1 MALCTCPFHQF
12 SLLLS
17 NTVIQSPALK
27 LSSSWSWAVKE
38 NIACTISSL
47 HKKEVL
53 LALGVWK
60 KVSNYSQFKLRIINC
75 ARFYYKFLVKA
86 RVTSFLH
93 PIRRESKT
101 NCDSLTHAFSP
112 FMAAAVLGVWTVS
125 IGYSWVFL
133 CLFQNESLGT
143 TILYENEFDLHENEI
158 TEWWNAFSQRQ
169 LWGGLTY

>member
-47 HKKEVL
+47 HKKEEVL

-60 KVSNYSQFKLRIINC
+60 KVSNYSQVKLARRIINC
-75 ARFYYKFLVKA
+75 ARFYYKFLVGA
-86 RVTSFLH
+86 RVTSLFH
-93 PIRRESKT
+93 PIRGESKT

-112 FMAAAVLGVWTVS
+112 FMTTAALGVWTVS
-125 IGYSWVFL
+125 IGYS
-133 CLFQNESLGT
+133 
-143 TILYENEFDLHENEI
+143 
-158 TEWWNAFSQRQ
+158 
-169 LWGGLTY
+169 